1 MHQLSQYYRTATPPP
16 RKEKRMPKISEE
28 ELRKCFRR
36 QRERVALGNA
46 HLKEECKMW
55 KELLD
60 ERRKEELSNIVM
72 HDRAER
78 VGWSDIKRRRWKIM
92 HCQRLWYEQRV
103 EEWRAE
109 LAMERKFRNFLT
121 TEEEKLSASQVLLDD
136 CKKALAE
143 VEETFHAIPP
153 NTEELEK
160 AFEEWDKRFQHAIKV
175 ADMKA
180 MCEDTTQSAKMVW
193 ESWERL
199 SKIRR
204 RKQAMQYRR
213 IMLRTRSMQT
223 CEKFLQI

>member
-103 EEWRAE
+103 EQWQAE
-109 LAMERKFRNFLT
+109 LAVARRIRNFY
-121 TEEEKLSASQVLLDD
+121 EKLSASEALLDD
-136 CKKALAE
+136 CNKVLAE
-143 VEETFHAIPP
+143 MEETFQKK
-153 NTEELEK
+153 EYEK
-160 AFEEWDKRFQHAIKV
+160 AFEEWDKWFELANQV
-175 ADMKA
+175 AD
-180 MCEDTTQSAKMVW
+180 TTTKYKDKTESVEKVW
-193 ESWERL
+193 ESLERL
-199 SKIRR
+199 SKVRR
-204 RKQAMQYRR
+204 RQQAMQYRR

-223 CEKFLQI
+223 CEKF